1 MELPIDHF
9 HLLGVQPSTDAQS
22 VLRTLQQ
29 RLDRSPDQGF
39 TQGTLQARAE
49 LLRQSADLL
58 SDEQRR
64 RAYEAQLLAIHSS
77 GGSGQLAALEIPASL
92 DVAGL
97 LLVLEAGLAQEAFD
111 TARRNLQPPQAPA
124 LGSGR
129 EADLTLLAG
138 LACQAA
144 AKDYQ

>member
-9 HLLGVQPSTDAQS
+9 HLLGVQPTTDAQT

-39 TQGTLQARAE
+39 SFETLQARAE
-49 LLRQSADLL
+49 LLRNSADLL

-64 RAYEAQLLAIHSS
+64 RAYEAQLLAIHASGTSS
-77 GGSGQLAALEIPASL
+77 QIAALEIPASR

-97 LLVLEAGLAQEAFD
+97 LLVLEAGLAQEAFEI
-111 TARRNLQPPQAPA
+111 ARRNL
-124 LGSGR
+124 
-129 EADLTLLAG
+129 
-138 LACQAA
+138 
-144 AKDYQ
+144 